1 MWRLNIVLVRLT
13 KSFESKIL
21 NIFFDLK
28 LFWCAKLEKLG
39 VGFIGSGFVARF
51 HTLSWTGVRNAE
63 ITAIY
68 NVREDSARRLSKLA
82 ESLGVGK
89 PKVYTDLREMLSDP
103 SVNAVW
109 ILNPNFMRLDI
120 VKTITEEVMQ
130 GKTNLIGV
138 CCEKPL
144 ARNVDEA
151 EEMINL
157 VEKANLLHG
166 YLEDQVFAPS
176 VIRAREAIWKYG
188 AKYTGR
194 PYLARAAE
202 EHGGPHSP
210 WFWNPQLSGGGV
222 LLDMTCHSLEAS
234 RILLLDPEKPK
245 GSLRPL
251 AVQSVIASL
260 KWTKEPYVSRLR
272 RDFGVDYEK
281 TPAEDYA
288 LTLVVYEDED
298 GNMVLSEARTSWSFV
313 GPGLRLTFEVLGP
326 EYSVSVNSLQ
336 QELNVFFSRNVK
348 IPPTEEFVEKQAA
361 EQGLM
366 PMIPNEAIT
375 YGYQDENRH
384 MVECF
389 LKSVQPE
396 ENWKDGLL
404 VTQLMMAAYMSA
416 EKGKRIK
423 FSPET
428 LRGYKPKVHL
438 GEWKPKS
445 IMEAE

>member
-1 MWRLNIVLVRLT
+1 M
-13 KSFESKIL
+13 
-21 NIFFDLK
+21 
-28 LFWCAKLEKLG
+28 LEKLG

-51 HTLSWTGVRNAE
+51 HTLSWTGIRNAE

-68 NVREDSARRLSKLA
+68 NVREGSARQLSKLA
-82 ESLGVGK
+82 ETLGVGK
-89 PKVYTDLREMLSDP
+89 PKVYTDLRKMLSDP

-109 ILNPNFMRLDI
+109 ILNPNFMRLEV
-120 VKTITEEVMQ
+120 VKAIAEEVTQ

-151 EEMINL
+151 EEMVKL
-157 VEKANLLHG
+157 VEKAGLLHG

-176 VIRAREAIWKYG
+176 ITRAREVIWKYG
-188 AKYTGR
+188 AKYAGR

-222 LLDMTCHSLEAS
+222 LLDMACHSLEAG
-234 RILLLDPEKPK
+234 RNFLLNPEKPK
-245 GSLRPL
+245 ESLKPL

-260 KWTKEPYVSRLR
+260 KWIKEPYISKLK
-272 RDFGVDYEK
+272 RDFNVDYSK

-298 GNMVLSEARTSWSFV
+298 GSIVLSEARTSWSFI

-336 QELNVFFSRNVK
+336 QELNIFFSRNVK
-348 IPPTEEFVEKQAA
+348 IPPSEEFVEKQAA

-366 PMIPNEAIT
+366 PIVPNEAIT

-389 LKSVQPE
+389 LKGVQPE

-416 EKGKRIK
+416 EKGKRVK
-423 FSPET
+423 FNPES
-428 LRGYKPKVHL
+428 LRGYRPKVYM
-438 GEWKPKS
+438 GEWNPKS
-445 IMEAE
+445 IVEAE

>member
-1 MWRLNIVLVRLT
+1 M
-13 KSFESKIL
+13 
-21 NIFFDLK
+21 LK
-28 LFWCAKLEKLG
+28 RLG

-51 HTLSWTGVRNAE
+51 HALSWTGIRDAE

-68 NVREDSARRLSKLA
+68 NIREESARKLSNLVEK
-82 ESLGVGK
+82 LGVGK
-89 PKVYTDLREMLSDP
+89 PKVYIDLRSMLSDP

-109 ILNPNFMRLDI
+109 ILNPNFMRLEV
-120 VKTITEEVMQ
+120 VKTIVEEVTQ
-130 GKTNLIGV
+130 GKSNIVGV

-151 EEMINL
+151 EEMVKL
-157 VEKANLLHG
+157 VEKAGLLHG

-176 VIRAREAIWKYG
+176 VIRAKETIWKYG
-188 AKYTGR
+188 AKYSGR

-202 EHGGPHSP
+202 EHGGPHSA

-234 RILLLDPEKPK
+234 RYLLMNPDKPK
-245 GSLRPL
+245 EALKPV

-260 KWTKEPYVSRLR
+260 KWTKEPYISILKKN
-272 RDFGVDYEK
+272 FNVDYGK
-281 TPAEDYA
+281 APAEDYA
-288 LTLVVYEDED
+288 LTLIVYEDED
-298 GNMVLSEARTSWSFV
+298 GSLVLSEARTSWSFI

-326 EYSVSVNSLQ
+326 EYSVTINSLQ

-366 PMIPNEAIT
+366 PIIPNEAIT

-389 LKSVQPE
+389 LKGAMPE
-396 ENWKDGLL
+396 ENWRDGLL
-404 VTQLMMAAYMSA
+404 VTQLMMSAYMSA
-416 EKGKRIK
+416 ERGKKTK
-423 FSPET
+423 FDPEA
-428 LRGYKPKVHL
+428 LRGYRPKVSL
-438 GEWKPKS
+438 GVWDPKS
-445 IMEAE
+445 AAKAG

>member
-1 MWRLNIVLVRLT
+1 MVL
-13 KSFESKIL
+13 
-21 NIFFDLK
+21 D
-28 LFWCAKLEKLG
+28 KLG

-51 HTLSWTGVRNAE
+51 HTLSWTGIRNAE
-63 ITAIY
+63 IAAIY
-68 NVREDSARRLSKLA
+68 NVREESAHKLSRLA

-109 ILNPNFMRLDI
+109 IVNPNFMRLEV
-120 VKTITEEVMQ
+120 VKAIAEEASQ
-130 GKTNLIGV
+130 GKTNIVGV

-144 ARNVDEA
+144 ARTVDDP
-151 EEMINL
+151 EEMVRLI
-157 VEKANLLHG
+157 EKTGLLHG

-176 VIRAREAIWKYG
+176 VTRAREAIWKYG
-188 AKYTGR
+188 AKYSGR

-202 EHGGPHSP
+202 EHGGPHSA

-234 RILLLDPEKPK
+234 RYMLINPDKPRD
-245 GSLRPL
+245 SLKPL
-251 AVQSVIASL
+251 VVQSTIASL
-260 KWTKEPYVSRLR
+260 KWTREPYLSRVK
-272 RDFGVDYEK
+272 RDFGVDYGR

-298 GNMVLSEARTSWSFV
+298 GSLVLSEARTSWSFV

-326 EYSVSVNSLQ
+326 EYSVTINSLQ
-336 QELNVFFSRNVK
+336 QELSVFFSRNIK
-348 IPPTEEFVEKQAA
+348 APPTEEFVEKQAA

-375 YGYQDENRH
+375 YGYQDENRY
-384 MVECF
+384 MVDCF
-389 LKSVQPE
+389 LKGAQPE
-396 ENWKDGLL
+396 ENWREGLL

-416 EKGKRIK
+416 EKGRRIK
-423 FSPET
+423 FNPGA

-438 GEWKPKS
+438 GEWEPKS
-445 IMEAE
+445 IVEAE

>member
-1 MWRLNIVLVRLT
+1 MML
-13 KSFESKIL
+13 
-21 NIFFDLK
+21 D
-28 LFWCAKLEKLG
+28 KLG

-51 HTLSWTGVRNAE
+51 HALSWTGIRNAE
-63 ITAIY
+63 IAAIY
-68 NVREDSARRLSKLA
+68 NIREGSARQLSKFA

-109 ILNPNFMRLDI
+109 IVNPNFMRLEVVRVI
-120 VKTITEEVMQ
+120 AEEVSQ
-130 GKTNLIGV
+130 GRTNIVGV

-144 ARNVDEA
+144 ARTVDEA
-151 EEMINL
+151 EEMVKLID
-157 VEKANLLHG
+157 KTGLLHG

-176 VIRAREAIWKYG
+176 VTRAREAIWKYG
-188 AKYTGR
+188 AKYSGR

-202 EHGGPHSP
+202 EHGGPHSA

-234 RILLLDPEKPK
+234 RYLLMNPEKPRE
-245 GSLRPL
+245 SLKPL
-251 AVQSVIASL
+251 TVQSTIASL
-260 KWTKEPYVSRLR
+260 KWTKEPYLSRIK
-272 RDFGVDYEK
+272 RDFGVDYGR

-298 GNMVLSEARTSWSFV
+298 GSLVLSEARTSWSFV

-326 EYSVSVNSLQ
+326 EYSVTINSLQ
-336 QELNVFFSRNVK
+336 QELSVFFSRNVK

-366 PMIPNEAIT
+366 PMIPNEAVT
-375 YGYQDENRH
+375 YGYQDENRY

-389 LKSVQPE
+389 LRGVQPE
-396 ENWKDGLL
+396 ENWRDGFL

-416 EKGKRIK
+416 EKGKRIR
-423 FSPET
+423 FNPEA

-438 GEWKPKS
+438 GEWEPKS
-445 IMEAE
+445 IAEAE

>member
-1 MWRLNIVLVRLT
+1 M
-13 KSFESKIL
+13 
-21 NIFFDLK
+21 D
-28 LFWCAKLEKLG
+28 KLG

-51 HTLSWTGVRNAE
+51 HAISWTGVRDAE

-68 NVREDSARRLSKLA
+68 NIREESARRLSKLI

-109 ILNPNFMRLDI
+109 ILNPNFVRVDM
-120 VKTITEEVMQ
+120 VKIIAEEAQQ
-130 GKTNLIGV
+130 GKTDLVGV

-144 ARNVDEA
+144 ARTADEA
-151 EEMINL
+151 EEIFKL
-157 VEKANLLHG
+157 VEKADLLHG
-166 YLEDQVFAPS
+166 YLENQVFAPS
-176 VIRAREAIWKYG
+176 VTRAKEAVWKYG

-210 WFWNPQLSGGGV
+210 WFWNPKLSGGGV
-222 LLDMTCHSLEAS
+222 LLDMTCHSLEAD
-234 RILLLDPEKPK
+234 RYLLIDPEKPK
-245 GSLRPL
+245 DSLKPL

-260 KWTKEPYVSRLR
+260 KWTKEPYLSRLKEN
-272 RDFGVDYEK
+272 FGVDYEK

-288 LTLVVYEDED
+288 LTLVIYEDED
-298 GNMVLSEARTSWSFV
+298 GSLVLSEARTSWSFI

-361 EQGLM
+361 ETGLM

-375 YGYQDENRH
+375 YGYQDENRY
-384 MVECF
+384 MVKCF
-389 LKSVQPE
+389 LEGKQPE

-404 VTQLMMAAYMSA
+404 IVQLMMASYLSA
-416 EKGKRIK
+416 EKGERIK
-423 FSPET
+423 FDPKI
-428 LRGYKPKVHL
+428 LKGYKPKVHL
-438 GEWKPKS
+438 CEWNPRS
-445 IMEAE
+445 IVEINE

>member
-1 MWRLNIVLVRLT
+1 ML
-13 KSFESKIL
+13 
-21 NIFFDLK
+21 D
-28 LFWCAKLEKLG
+28 KLG

-51 HTLSWTGVRNAE
+51 HALSWTGIRNAE
-63 ITAIY
+63 IAAIY
-68 NVREDSARRLSKLA
+68 NVREGSARQLSKFA

-109 ILNPNFMRLDI
+109 IVNPNFMRLEVVRVI
-120 VKTITEEVMQ
+120 AEEVSQ
-130 GKTNLIGV
+130 GRTNIVGV

-144 ARNVDEA
+144 ARTVDEA
-151 EEMINL
+151 EEMVKLID
-157 VEKANLLHG
+157 KTGLLHG

-176 VIRAREAIWKYG
+176 VTRAREAIWKYG
-188 AKYTGR
+188 AKYSGR

-202 EHGGPHSP
+202 EHGGPHSA

-234 RILLLDPEKPK
+234 RYLLMNPEKPRE
-245 GSLRPL
+245 SLKPL
-251 AVQSVIASL
+251 TVQSTIASL
-260 KWTKEPYVSRLR
+260 KWTKEPYLSRIK
-272 RDFGVDYEK
+272 RDFGVDYGR

-298 GNMVLSEARTSWSFV
+298 GSLVLSEARTSWSFV

-326 EYSVSVNSLQ
+326 EYSVTINSLQ
-336 QELNVFFSRNVK
+336 QELSVFFSRNVK

-366 PMIPNEAIT
+366 PMIPNEAVT
-375 YGYQDENRH
+375 YGYQDENRY

-389 LKSVQPE
+389 LRGVQPE
-396 ENWKDGLL
+396 ENWRDGFL

-416 EKGKRIK
+416 EKGKRIR
-423 FSPET
+423 FNPEA

-438 GEWKPKS
+438 GEWEPKS
-445 IMEAE
+445 IAEAE

>member
-1 MWRLNIVLVRLT
+1 M
-13 KSFESKIL
+13 K
-21 NIFFDLK
+21 
-28 LFWCAKLEKLG
+28 KLG

-51 HTLSWTGVRNAE
+51 HALSWTGIRDAE

-68 NVREDSARRLSKLA
+68 NIREESARKLSNLV
-82 ESLGVGK
+82 ETLGVGK
-89 PKVYTDLREMLSDP
+89 PKVYTDLRSMLSDP

-109 ILNPNFMRLDI
+109 ILNPNFMRLEVVKAI
-120 VKTITEEVMQ
+120 VEEVTQ
-130 GKTNLIGV
+130 GKANIVGV

-151 EEMINL
+151 EEMVKL
-157 VEKANLLHG
+157 VEKAGLLHG

-176 VIRAREAIWKYG
+176 VIRAKEAIWKYG
-188 AKYTGR
+188 AKYSGR

-202 EHGGPHSP
+202 EHGGPHSA

-234 RILLLDPEKPK
+234 RYLLMNPDKPK
-245 GSLRPL
+245 EALKPIT
-251 AVQSVIASL
+251 VQSVIASL
-260 KWTKEPYVSRLR
+260 KWTKEPYVSTLKRN
-272 RDFGVDYEK
+272 FNVDYEK

-288 LTLVVYEDED
+288 LTLIVYEDED
-298 GNMVLSEARTSWSFV
+298 GGLVLSEARTSWSFV

-326 EYSVSVNSLQ
+326 EYSVTINSLQ
-336 QELNVFFSRNVK
+336 QELNVFLSRNVK

-366 PMIPNEAIT
+366 PIVPNEAIT

-389 LKSVQPE
+389 LKGKLPE
-396 ENWKDGLL
+396 ENWRDGLL

-416 EKGKRIK
+416 EKGRKIK
-423 FSPET
+423 FNPDA
-428 LRGYKPKVHL
+428 LKGYRPKVCL
-438 GEWKPKS
+438 GEWNPKS
-445 IMEAE
+445 IAETE